1 MFAAEVPSQ
10 LKNLLRS
17 FPLLLSK
24 QQQNNLAI
32 FEIGFMTPR
41 EEKKKVKGIG
51 DSVPHKDWS
60 ALDRFVRDRCEV
72 GLQNSER
79 EKGEAS

>member
-24 QQQNNLAI
+24 QQNNLAI

-41 EEKKKVKGIG
+41 EEKKNVKGID

-60 ALDRFVRDRCEV
+60 ALYRFVRDRCEV